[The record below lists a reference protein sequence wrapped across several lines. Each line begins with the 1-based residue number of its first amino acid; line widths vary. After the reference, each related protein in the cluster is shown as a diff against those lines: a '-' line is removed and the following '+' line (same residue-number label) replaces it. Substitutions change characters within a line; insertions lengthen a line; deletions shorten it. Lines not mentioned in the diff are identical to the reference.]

1 MITGLHLPR
10 VCCLSDQLW
19 KQVQGGF
26 DWLKARQDLADAEA
40 AYERKKAAEPEKDWR
55 TRDSGGPQMRK
66 AIREMQQ
73 AVSAKDVDMLKQALG
88 VLKSELKQ

>member
-1 MITGLHLPR
+1 
-10 VCCLSDQLW
+10 
-19 KQVQGGF
+19 
-26 DWLKARQDLADAEA
+26 
-40 AYERKKAAEPEKDWR
+40 
-55 TRDSGGPQMRK
+55 MRK